1 MSETELCQKCKSHKA
16 INGPC
21 GFCDAPTPQTTS
33 SGKPFAGSNM
43 RTLGGSASTA
53 STQTELELL
62 LKIAENANKT
72 RIATRAIFQ
81 ILLIQITTT
90 GLAFFA
96 FFSASS
102 SVNYAV
108 CIVTGKNCE
117 PNYWLQLMSI
127 LVFLVGTWRAQAVAR
142 KEFTKSE

>member
-1 MSETELCQKCKSHKA
+1 MSDTELCQKCKSHKPV
-16 INGPC
+16 NGPC
-21 GFCDAPTPQTTS
+21 GFCDAPRPQSTS
-33 SGKPFAGSNM
+33 FGKPFAG
-43 RTLGGSASTA
+43 RTMGPLGGSASSA
-53 STQTELELL
+53 ATQTELEVLL
-62 LKIAENANKT
+62 EIAENSNKT

-96 FFSASS
+96 YFSASS

-108 CIVTGKNCE
+108 CFVTGKNCE
-117 PNYWLQLMSI
+117 PNYWMQIIAI
-127 LVFLVGTWRAQAVAR
+127 LVFVLGTWRAQAVAR